1 MKNKFYKNRIINE
14 EVISA
19 KLDSGLDVL
28 LIPKKGYIKKYAIF
42 STKYGSNDNKFIPI
56 NENDVIQVPEGI
68 AHFLE
73 HKLFEEPEGN
83 IFDEFSKL
91 GTNVNAFTNFNQT
104 SYLFSC
110 TDNFCESLELLIK
123 FVQNPYFTDE
133 NVEKEKGIIAQ
144 EIKMYE
150 DNPGW
155 RVFFNALKGMYFEHP
170 VKIDIAG
177 TIESIQNIDKETLY
191 KCYNTFY
198 NPKNM
203 VLVTVG
209 DISFDNV
216 IEVVNKVERKG
227 LESEEKI
234 IRLFPEEKKGVL
246 EKYVEES
253 LITSMPLLAIGF
265 KEEDLGYDGESLVK
279 RELVTN
285 ILIDM
290 LFGESSEFYQKL
302 YNEGLIDGSF
312 GGNYSG
318 YKDYG
323 HSIISGQ
330 TNKPEVVADKIIS
343 HIKNRKTSGLSK
355 EDFIRIKKKSVG
367 LNLMGFNSIE
377 YIGNNFV
384 NYYFLDFSFL
394 DYLDICEKIS
404 YEDILNRLQTHFI
417 EGNYVLSVV
426 KQI

>member
-279 RELVTN
+279 RE
-285 ILIDM
+285 
-290 LFGESSEFYQKL
+290 
-302 YNEGLIDGSF
+302 
-312 GGNYSG
+312 
-318 YKDYG
+318 
-323 HSIISGQ
+323 
-330 TNKPEVVADKIIS
+330 
-343 HIKNRKTSGLSK
+343 
-355 EDFIRIKKKSVG
+355 
-367 LNLMGFNSIE
+367 
-377 YIGNNFV
+377 
-384 NYYFLDFSFL
+384 
-394 DYLDICEKIS
+394 
-404 YEDILNRLQTHFI
+404 
-417 EGNYVLSVV
+417 
-426 KQI
+426 

>member
-209 DISFDNV
+209 EIGRASCR
-216 IEVVNKVERKG
+216 ER
-227 LESEEKI
+227 
-234 IRLFPEEKKGVL
+234 V
-246 EKYVEES
+246 
-253 LITSMPLLAIGF
+253 
-265 KEEDLGYDGESLVK
+265 
-279 RELVTN
+279 
-285 ILIDM
+285 
-290 LFGESSEFYQKL
+290 
-302 YNEGLIDGSF
+302 
-312 GGNYSG
+312 
-318 YKDYG
+318 
-323 HSIISGQ
+323 
-330 TNKPEVVADKIIS
+330 
-343 HIKNRKTSGLSK
+343 
-355 EDFIRIKKKSVG
+355 
-367 LNLMGFNSIE
+367 
-377 YIGNNFV
+377 
-384 NYYFLDFSFL
+384 
-394 DYLDICEKIS
+394 
-404 YEDILNRLQTHFI
+404 
-417 EGNYVLSVV
+417 
-426 KQI
+426 